1 MPVKNEEWILPT
13 TLEDLSRYIDDLVVC
28 DGSDEDNSRVVIK
41 KYGGHLI
48 SESNRSYIRAIL
60 RLLFMNFSIFL
71 ICETP
76 RAA

>member
-48 SESNRSYIRAIL
+48 SESKTLDYSLWRS
-60 RLLFMNFSIFL
+60 
-71 ICETP
+71 E
-76 RAA
+76 